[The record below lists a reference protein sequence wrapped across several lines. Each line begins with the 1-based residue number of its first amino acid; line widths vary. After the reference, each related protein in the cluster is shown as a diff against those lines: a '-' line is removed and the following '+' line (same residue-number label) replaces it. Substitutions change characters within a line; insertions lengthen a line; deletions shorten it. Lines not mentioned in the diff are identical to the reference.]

1 MPKPSLAWT
10 RWLLQDQ
17 SVLVDFLIHCYFG
30 GMIEMV
36 QRLKPILGMW
46 ATLSLLSVALFNEAT
61 APPDPMFGT
70 WPTVLLVWLLVA
82 LFFDWVLQTTGMNV
96 MKAAVVLALTQI
108 LGSGVPD
115 VLMSGVS
122 LGEAIIASGF
132 GFLFWVLSG
141 FVYGKLLD

>member
-1 MPKPSLAWT
+1 
-10 RWLLQDQ
+10 
-17 SVLVDFLIHCYFG
+17 
-30 GMIEMV
+30 MIEMV

-70 WPTVLLVWLLVA
+70 WPIVLLVWLLVA
-82 LFFDWVLQTTGMNV
+82 LFFDWVLQTTGLNV